1 MEIGYINII
10 LYGLFYAVLISIP
23 VFLVISFIRAAKS
36 STETATTTKDIK
48 RLLEELIEVQK
59 ETNTLLKRE

>member
-1 MEIGYINII
+1 MELGYINII

-23 VFLVISFIRAAKS
+23 VFLVISLIRGAKS